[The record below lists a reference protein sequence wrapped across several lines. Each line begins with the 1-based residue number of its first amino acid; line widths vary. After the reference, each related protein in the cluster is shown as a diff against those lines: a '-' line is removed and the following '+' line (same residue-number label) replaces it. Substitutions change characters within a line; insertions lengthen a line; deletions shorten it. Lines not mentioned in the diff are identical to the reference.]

1 MPSVRQIKRRIRSVQ
16 NTAKI
21 TKAMSMIA
29 ASKMRRS
36 QEMASRGRPYSDRMR
51 DLLAHLSAQ
60 PRDEESV
67 HPLLRQREVRRV
79 GVVHIT
85 PDRGLTGGLNSN
97 INRSIAQFILDS
109 NNSSDVVAVGKK
121 GRDFLSQ
128 GGQKV
133 KAALSDLG
141 DRPSLLDT
149 TPISSIVIQD
159 YTHENL
165 DSVYISYAKFVSTTV
180 QTPVIYPLLPVIP
193 SELRPEDAVGY
204 IYEPSSDEVLSN
216 LLPRYVEM
224 QIYHA
229 ILESIA
235 SEQSARMVAMQNAT
249 DSANEMIDDL
259 TLVMNKAR
267 QESIT
272 TELLDIVSGA
282 VAVEA

>member
-1 MPSVRQIKRRIRSVQ
+1 MYKRQ
-16 NTAKI
+16 
-21 TKAMSMIA
+21 
-29 ASKMRRS
+29 
-36 QEMASRGRPYSDRMR
+36 
-51 DLLAHLSAQ
+51 
-60 PRDEESV
+60 
-67 HPLLRQREVRRV
+67 
-79 GVVHIT
+79 
-85 PDRGLTGGLNSN
+85 N

-121 GRDFLSQ
+121 GRDFLSR

-133 KAALSDLG
+133 KAAFSDLG

>member
-1 MPSVRQIKRRIRSVQ
+1 MPGVRQIKRRIRSVQ

-36 QEMASRGRPYSDRMR
+36 QEMANRGRPYSDRMK
-51 DLLAHLSAQ
+51 DLLSHLAAQ
-60 PRDEESV
+60 SINEDSV

-97 INRSIAQFILDS
+97 INRSFGQFVVES
-109 NNSSDVVAVGKK
+109 KNPPDVVAVGKK
-121 GRDFLSQ
+121 GRDFLFR

-133 KAALSDLG
+133 KAAFSDLG

-193 SELRPEDAVGY
+193 SELRYGDAVGY
-204 IYEPSSDEVLSN
+204 IYEPSVEEVLSD

-249 DSANEMIDDL
+249 DSANEMVDDL
-259 TLVMNKAR
+259 TLAMNKAR

-282 VAVEA
+282 VAVGA

>member
-51 DLLAHLSAQ
+51 DLLSHLSAQ
-60 PRDEESV
+60 PRDEENV

-97 INRSIAQFILDS
+97 INRSIAQFVVDS
-109 NNSSDVVAVGKK
+109 KNPSDIVAVGKK

-133 KAALSDLG
+133 KAAFSDLG

-165 DSVYISYAKFVSTTV
+165 DSVYISYAKFISTTV
-180 QTPVIYPLLPVIP
+180 QTPVVYPLLPVIP
-193 SELRPEDAVGY
+193 SELRPEDSVGY

-259 TLVMNKAR
+259 TLIMNKAR

-282 VAVEA
+282 MAVEA